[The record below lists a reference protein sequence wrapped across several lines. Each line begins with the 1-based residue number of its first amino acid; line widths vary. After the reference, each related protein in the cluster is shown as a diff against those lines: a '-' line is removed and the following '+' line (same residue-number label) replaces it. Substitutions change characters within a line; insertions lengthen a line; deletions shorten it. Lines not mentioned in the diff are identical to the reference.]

1 MGIDKNKITLVN
13 NGIEIQPYN
22 QNLQDII
29 QLSAQEEFLKKRFS
43 RFNRSIQ
50 FREKKI

>member
-13 NGIEIQPYN
+13 NGIEIQPQYN

-29 QLSAQEEFLKKRFS
+29 QLSAREEFLKKKVQ
-43 RFNRSIQ
+43 SI
-50 FREKKI
+50 